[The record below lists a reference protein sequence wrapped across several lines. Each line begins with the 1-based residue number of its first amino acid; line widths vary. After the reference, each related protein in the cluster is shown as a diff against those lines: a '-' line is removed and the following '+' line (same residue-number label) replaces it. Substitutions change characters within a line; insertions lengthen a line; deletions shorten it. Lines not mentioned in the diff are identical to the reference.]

1 MKHFSR
7 IYWTLGVAV
16 VAALTLWACR
26 RAEGSLDDCHDATC
40 RVMTSI
46 TAGERALGTGCVYA
60 KHEGYFFAITNAH
73 VVGSKQTV
81 YCQFWKDGHESK
93 PLPARVVRRVSTETP
108 TCDLAVLAIEES
120 AFGGYP
126 PKVIP
131 LAPPNR
137 VMQKGETV
145 TSAGCAKGAWATSWK
160 GHVIGYSEDRLLFL
174 PPPAGGRSGSAVF
187 DAEGEQIVGLLF
199 ARAGGNSHGL
209 ACSVRAIWP
218 HLFETSTQCPPSGC
232 PPSGWGKGL
241 LPPRRKPE
249 APGSGAP
256 YSTLPPSTPP
266 SGSKT
271 EPVDLKPLERKLER
285 IADLLIDIKGRQVT
299 PVPIVPAPAADKA
312 ADDQAAAAVADLR
325 AETETKLATLD
336 GRVDQAEQDV
346 VAIGGAVE
354 QLDEKHQTLAE
365 ASAQYA
371 KDHRSFLDE
380 YRAAKAEAKEAGA
393 GRLGA
398 IRAAVKEAVTAKFQ
412 AWGVPAGIAG
422 IAVLA
427 LLAFVVWDVR
437 KKVTEGDP
445 LLVEKVY
452 GRIKGR
458 LHDRL
463 GKGEE

>member
-7 IYWTLGVAV
+7 IYWTLGAAV
-16 VAALTLWACR
+16 VAASIVWACR

-40 RVMTSI
+40 RVTTSI

-60 KHEGYFFAITNAH
+60 RHKGVYYIMTNAH
-73 VVGSKQTV
+73 VVGQKQTV
-81 YCQFWKDGHESK
+81 YCQFWQRGHESR
-93 PLPARVVRRVSTETP
+93 PIAARVVRRVRTDTP
-108 TCDLAVLAIEES
+108 TCDLAVLKIPEA

-126 PKVIP
+126 PRVIP
-131 LAPPNR
+131 IARPNR
-137 VMQKGETV
+137 VLAKGETV

-160 GHVIGYSEDRLLFL
+160 GHVIGYSEDRLLFV

-187 DAEGEQIVGLLF
+187 DGDGKQIVGLLF
-199 ARAGGNSHGL
+199 ARAGDESHGM

-218 HLFETSTQCPPSGC
+218 HLFQTSTQCPASGC
-232 PPSGWGKGL
+232 PPSGWGGGL
-241 LPPRRKPE
+241 LPRRKPE
-249 APGSGAP
+249 APGSGATP
-256 YSTLPPSTPP
+256 YSTLPPVAPP
-266 SGSKT
+266 TCPKVD
-271 EPVDLKPLERKLER
+271 PVDLGPLERKLER
-285 IADLLIDIKGRQVT
+285 IADLLIDINGRQAQ
-299 PVPIVPAPAADKA
+299 PPPIVPGPAAEKA

-325 AETETKLATLD
+325 NQTDAKLATLD
-336 GRVDQAEQDV
+336 GRVGQAEQEV
-346 VAIGGAVE
+346 VRIGGSVE
-354 QLDEKHQTLAE
+354 QLGQQHQALAT
-365 ASAQYA
+365 ACAQYE

-393 GRLGA
+393 GRLAA
-398 IRAAVKEAVTAKFQ
+398 IRAAVKEAVAAKFQ
-412 AWGVPAGIAG
+412 AWGIPAGIAG